1 MESVPPCNSDIFS
14 KKFHSHAEDY
24 QASVYPIDFWED
36 DRLTVYGAQAMHGL
50 NAAEAGALLLP
61 QQTDLSSA
69 EKKMDSRDELEHPIG
84 QTKYTGDLI
93 RWLDDD
99 AQIHPCNIQQAFA
112 GYEALEAMC
121 ISALEHRRVDL
132 PMKLELGGDI
142 NERMRRELPEVLRKK
157 ASLSASAAGISK
169 NKISVGGQ
177 SVLSPFMERKSLG

>member
-1 MESVPPCNSDIFS
+1 MESVPPCNSDSFS

-36 DRLTVYGAQAMHGL
+36 DRLTVYGSTGYAWAECSGSWGAFT
-50 NAAEAGALLLP
+50 AATNGSI
-61 QQTDLSSA
+61 LSGK
-69 EKKMDSRDELEHPIG
+69 ENGFRDELEHPIG
-84 QTKYTGDLI
+84 QTKYTEDLI

-157 ASLSASAAGISK
+157 L
-169 NKISVGGQ
+169 
-177 SVLSPFMERKSLG
+177 P

>member
-1 MESVPPCNSDIFS
+1 M
-14 KKFHSHAEDY
+14 
-24 QASVYPIDFWED
+24 
-36 DRLTVYGAQAMHGL
+36 TVYGSTGYAWAECGGSWGAFT
-50 NAAEAGALLLP
+50 AATNGSI
-61 QQTDLSSA
+61 LSGK
-69 EKKMDSRDELEHPIG
+69 ENGFRDELEHPIG
-84 QTKYTGDLI
+84 QTKYTEDLI

-157 ASLSASAAGISK
+157 L
-169 NKISVGGQ
+169 
-177 SVLSPFMERKSLG
+177 P